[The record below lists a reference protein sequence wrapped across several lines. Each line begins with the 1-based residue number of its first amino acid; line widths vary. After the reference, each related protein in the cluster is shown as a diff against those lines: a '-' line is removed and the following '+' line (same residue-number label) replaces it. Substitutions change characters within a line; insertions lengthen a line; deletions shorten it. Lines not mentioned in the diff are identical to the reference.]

1 MSGKE
6 RERDRIA
13 WKFWPS
19 FVLYCTIPSSM
30 SGKYR
35 EARGVVSLNGGVFFL
50 FLFVLCTVMHLMD
63 SEYRC

>member
-1 MSGKE
+1 MSVKESERE

-35 EARGVVSLNGGVFFL
+35 EARGVVSLNGGVFFIPFRTL
-50 FLFVLCTVMHLMD
+50 YSNAFD
-63 SEYRC
+63 GQ